1 MSEKKIK
8 VYIDIDGITKLMGYL
23 YVDNIRGK
31 ELQSFE
37 YDEKW
42 LIDDNNRIFIDPD
55 IELFSGRQWASE
67 DKNYFSVFNDSSPDR
82 WGRILLN
89 RKESYKANIE
99 KRTAK
104 TLMDSDYL
112 LGVSDYARMGAIR
125 FMLEGEIDFSSKEND
140 IPPINTL
147 RELESASLSYE
158 NEEDIDKYRLLL
170 DPGSSLGGSRPK
182 SNVIDTDGSL
192 WIAKFPSKND
202 EYDVGKSEYH
212 IYSLAKKCGLNV
224 VESKIAKFSKIGS
237 TFLVKRFDRNQNKRV
252 HFESAMAL
260 LGKRDGDKTTSYL
273 DIVSFIKEHGC
284 NVKNDLIELY
294 KRITFNILVKN
305 TDDHLRNHGFL
316 LKGKNWILSPLYD
329 VNTNKDGKYLS
340 LNIDENNSYLDT
352 DILVDTS
359 EYYGITKD
367 EGNKIIKNMKDLIV

>member
-1 MSEKKIK
+1 
-8 VYIDIDGITKLMGYL
+8 MGYL

-112 LGVSDYARMGAIR
+112 LGVSDFARMGAIR

-224 VESKIAKFSKIGS
+224 VESKTAKFSKIGS

-273 DIVSFIKEHGC
+273 DIASFVKEYGC
-284 NVKNDLIELY
+284 NVKNDLVELY
-294 KRITFNILVKN
+294 KRIAFNILVKN

-316 LKGKNWILSPLYD
+316 LKGKSWILSPLYD
-329 VNTNKDGKYLS
+329 VNINKDGKYLS

-359 EYYGITKD
+359 EYYGITKE

>member
-89 RKESYKANIE
+89 RKESYKVKIE

-112 LGVSDYARMGAIR
+112 LGVSDFARMGAIR
-125 FMLEGEIDFSSKEND
+125 FMLEGETDYSSKEND

-158 NEEDIDKYRLLL
+158 NEEDIDKYRLIL

-182 SNVIDTDGSL
+182 SNVVDTDGSL

-224 VESKIAKFSKIGS
+224 AESKLAKFSKLGS

-260 LGKRDGDKTTSYL
+260 LGKHDGDKT
-273 DIVSFIKEHGC
+273 IVI
-284 NVKNDLIELY
+284 
-294 KRITFNILVKN
+294 
-305 TDDHLRNHGFL
+305 
-316 LKGKNWILSPLYD
+316 
-329 VNTNKDGKYLS
+329 
-340 LNIDENNSYLDT
+340 
-352 DILVDTS
+352 
-359 EYYGITKD
+359 
-367 EGNKIIKNMKDLIV
+367 